1 MNFSMY
7 NLIQKLFPICR
18 SITGPGIKKSFDII
32 QKIVPEFK
40 RIKFKSG
47 TKVYDWKIPY
57 EWIIK
62 DAFVLNESNKKIIDF
77 KKNNL
82 HVLNFSIPIDKVISK
97 TELENHLYTL
107 PNQPNLIPYV
117 TSYYKKNWGFCLSE
131 NSRKKIKGSK
141 FKVKIDS
148 QFKKG
153 FLELIELKLKG
164 KKKKEIFFS
173 SYLCHPSMA
182 NNELS
187 GPSLIVKIAKYLLSK
202 KNTKFSYRLVLLP
215 ETIGSI
221 SYISRYKNDLRKN
234 VFCGYNLSCVGDG
247 KAYSHIYNIN
257 EGCFSDLV
265 LSSALIGKTNLKR
278 YSFLERGSDERQYC
292 SPGVDLPLSG
302 FCRSKYGEFKEYHT
316 SADNLNLVSEKYLQE
331 SFLVFKSIID
341 SFEDY
346 FIPIST
352 TKCEPNLGK
361 RNLYSTI
368 SQKKNYRKS
377 NTVLDIL
384 AYSNGKRNIFEI
396 SQKLNKPLDV
406 LISSC
411 ELLKKEK
418 LIKFK
423 N

>member
-164 KKKKEIFFS
+164 KKKKKFF
-173 SYLCHPSMA
+173 L
-182 NNELS
+182 
-187 GPSLIVKIAKYLLSK
+187 
-202 KNTKFSYRLVLLP
+202 
-215 ETIGSI
+215 
-221 SYISRYKNDLRKN
+221 
-234 VFCGYNLSCVGDG
+234 
-247 KAYSHIYNIN
+247 
-257 EGCFSDLV
+257 
-265 LSSALIGKTNLKR
+265 ALIFVIHLWLTMN
-278 YSFLERGSDERQYC
+278 
-292 SPGVDLPLSG
+292 
-302 FCRSKYGEFKEYHT
+302 
-316 SADNLNLVSEKYLQE
+316 
-331 SFLVFKSIID
+331 
-341 SFEDY
+341 
-346 FIPIST
+346 
-352 TKCEPNLGK
+352 
-361 RNLYSTI
+361 
-368 SQKKNYRKS
+368 
-377 NTVLDIL
+377 
-384 AYSNGKRNIFEI
+384 
-396 SQKLNKPLDV
+396 
-406 LISSC
+406 
-411 ELLKKEK
+411 
-418 LIKFK
+418 
-423 N
+423 